1 MTGVRSHF
9 TVLVFEVAGG
19 GVMAQSLGI
28 RVDGLVRALRAYRRG
43 HTHDGEQCHLV
54 GGGPI
59 PVSLAREMSKDA
71 FLKAVVHDGVNI
83 HTVKHFGRHIPAEL
97 RTALE
102 LGPLPDLDGVTCSE
116 EGCDRRYG
124 LEWDHHNPVANGGET
139 SYENLGPKCE
149 PHHWDKTER
158 DRKAG
163 RHRGRPRE
171 PGPPPRE

>member
-1 MTGVRSHF
+1 MIVC
-9 TVLVFEVAGG
+9 
-19 GVMAQSLGI
+19 
-28 RVDGLVRALRAYRRG
+28 DLRAYRRG

-59 PVSLAREMSKDA
+59 PVSLARQLSKVA
-71 FLKAVVHDGVNI
+71 FLKAVLHDGVNI

-124 LEWDHHNPVANGGET
+124 LEWDHDNPVANGGET

-158 DRKAG
+158 DSKAG

-171 PGPPPRE
+171 PRPPPRE